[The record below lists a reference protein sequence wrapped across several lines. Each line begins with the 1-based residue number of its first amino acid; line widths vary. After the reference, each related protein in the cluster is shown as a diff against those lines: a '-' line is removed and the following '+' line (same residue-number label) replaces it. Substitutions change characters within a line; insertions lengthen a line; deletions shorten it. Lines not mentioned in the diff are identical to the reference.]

1 MGDTNYP
8 PPSLGHP
15 TTPPRG
21 DQMNHE
27 QATQQATQTGR
38 HATRLG
44 IMLTNYD
51 DPDCGQLIAECLRVG
66 VDAGTVIR

>member
-1 MGDTNYP
+1 
-8 PPSLGHP
+8 
-15 TTPPRG
+15 
-21 DQMNHE
+21 MNHE